1 MKTSLQLLLA
11 ASLIATSAAQ
21 ASSVSIINP
30 TITFTLTDILVD
42 GSSAVQY
49 NDYEGVDQVDVGSD
63 YTEYYDFN
71 GTTGTGSTSGSGSF
85 SQNGGMLDPNIGGG
99 YLEVGDTLTISLN
112 STATAN
118 TGFVGR
124 DQLGYA
130 GFGYSNYTDDGSGN
144 TNTLS
149 FLFDYTMSYTTSL
162 TNDVAGDQA
171 SVRFETTIVL
181 SDYDLGGTTTIDL
194 FPESTT
200 DAISEQSN
208 ASGTFTPG
216 GMKSG
221 SFSLDLEGSSGY
233 FDITANAR
241 TSSFVNAVPV
251 PAAVWLFGSG
261 LLGLVGVAKRKTAL
275 NQTMI

>member
-11 ASLIATSAAQ
+11 ASLTAAGAAQ
-21 ASSVSIINP
+21 ASSISIINP
-30 TITFTLTDILVD
+30 TITFTLTDILVG
-42 GSSAVQY
+42 GSSAVQFD
-49 NDYEGVDQVDVGSD
+49 DYEGADQVNVGSGH
-63 YTEYYDFN
+63 TEYYN
-71 GTTGTGSTSGSGSF
+71 LTGMTGSTGSTSGSGSF
-85 SQNGGMLDPNIGGG
+85 SQNGGMLDPNVGGG
-99 YLEVGDTLTISLN
+99 FLEVGDTLTISLN

-124 DQLGYA
+124 DQLGFA
-130 GFGYSNYTDDGSGN
+130 GFGYSNYTDLNYGSLQ
-144 TNTLS
+144 TLS
-149 FLFDYTMSYTTSL
+149 FLFDYEVTYTTSL

-171 SVRFETTIVL
+171 AVRFETAIVL

-194 FPESTT
+194 FPESTP
-200 DAISEQSN
+200 DDIFELSN

-261 LLGLVGVAKRKTAL
+261 LLGLVGVAKRKTA
-275 NQTMI
+275 